1 MIKEKYEALITK
13 LVEATTKGDLNW
25 EKTSSLNE
33 FQVKLGNNGVS
44 VSYYDPQ
51 KYGLL
56 SGLDFRVQKP
66 MVSIVIQNSEG
77 IEVDGETWEKGEAGY
92 EKMLGLYKEAK
103 RQSLHVDETLD
114 EILKN
119 L

>member
-13 LVEATTKGDLNW
+13 LIEATANGNLNW

-33 FQVKLGNNGVS
+33 FQVKLGNNAVS
-44 VSYYDPQ
+44 ISYYDPE
-51 KYGLL
+51 KYGLIPAF
-56 SGLDFRVQKP
+56 GLKEQKP

-77 IEVDGETWEKGEAGY
+77 IEVDGETREKGEIGY
-92 EKMLGLYKEAK
+92 EKMFGLYKDAR
-103 RQSLHVDETLD
+103 RQCFHVDETLD

>member
-13 LVEATTKGDLNW
+13 LIEATIKGDLNW
-25 EKTSSLNE
+25 EKTSSQNE

-44 VSYYDPQ
+44 VSYYDPP
-51 KYGLL
+51 KYGLF
-56 SGLDFRVQKP
+56 SGLNSREQKP

-77 IEVDGETWEKGEAGY
+77 IEVDGETREKGEAGY
-92 EKMLGLYKEAK
+92 EKMYGLYKDAK
-103 RQSLHVDETLD
+103 RQCLHVDETLD